1 MNRMRAR
8 LMALT
13 LALAP
18 GVAYAQATPV
28 VVGAAVSQTG
38 QLADLAAGYRKGL
51 LLWQDHVNASG
62 GLLGRRVE
70 LKLLDDHSEAS
81 TAGELYARLISDHGA
96 DLLIGP
102 FGSAASRGAAA
113 AAERAHRVLINA
125 TGAARSVR
133 RAGHRYV
140 FQLAEPYGAYGENVL
155 GLARRVGYRR
165 LFILARDDPASQEMA
180 EGAVEDA
187 TRQGLDASAGAQVYG
202 PGTSDFA
209 PLVEMAKAARA
220 EAWIAFCTALDA
232 AEMVKTFKRLNY
244 APRLFVAQ
252 GAADPR
258 FITLVGQDAEQ
269 AIGLTAYQASFP
281 TSGNAY
287 FAKAFEARWSSAPG
301 VAAAEGY
308 AAGQLLA
315 EGVRRAGTLDQ
326 EKLRETLA
334 ALHTETVLGG
344 YKLDPGSGEQI
355 GARPALVQILK
366 GRREVVWPDAL
377 ATALW
382 KLPYPR
388 WQDRTILQE

>member
-1 MNRMRAR
+1 MNRMRAW

-13 LALAP
+13 LAP
-18 GVAYAQATPV
+18 GVAYAQAAPV
-28 VVGAAVSQTG
+28 VVGVAVSQSG

-51 LLWQDHVNASG
+51 LLWQEHVNAAG

-70 LKLLDDHSEAS
+70 LRLLDDQSEAS
-81 TAGELYARLISDHGA
+81 TAEQLYARLISDHGA

-113 AAERAHRVLINA
+113 AAERAHRIMINA
-125 TGAARSVR
+125 TGAARSVL

-140 FQLAEPYGAYGENVL
+140 FQLAVPYGAYGESVL
-155 GLARRVGYRR
+155 GLAHRVGYRR

-180 EGAVEDA
+180 ERATEDA
-187 TRQGLDASAGAQVYG
+187 AKQGLDVGAGAQGYG

-209 PLVEMAKAARA
+209 PLVARARAARA
-220 EAWIAFCTALDA
+220 EAWIAFGAALDA
-232 AEMVKTFKRLNY
+232 AEMVKNFKRLNY
-244 APRLFVAQ
+244 APQLFFAQ

-269 AIGLTAYQASFP
+269 AIGLSAYEPSFP

-287 FAKAFEARWSSAPG
+287 FVKAFEAKWSSAPG
-301 VAAAEGY
+301 LAAAEGY
-308 AAGQLLA
+308 ASGQLLETA
-315 EGVRRAGTLDQ
+315 VRHAGTLDQ

-334 ALHTETVLGG
+334 TLDTETVLGK
-344 YKLDPGSGEQI
+344 YKLDPGSGEQL

-377 ATALW
+377 ATAIW
-382 KLPYPR
+382 RLPYPR
-388 WQDRTILQE
+388 WQDRKILH

>member
-1 MNRMRAR
+1 MDRMRAR
-8 LMALT
+8 LIALM

-18 GVAYAQATPV
+18 GVAHAQAAPV
-28 VVGAAVSQTG
+28 VIGAAVSQTG

-51 LLWQDHVNASG
+51 LLWQDHVNAAG

-70 LKLLDDHSEAS
+70 LRLLDDHSEAS
-81 TAGELYARLISDHGA
+81 MAEQLYARLMRDHGA

-113 AAERAHRVLINA
+113 AAERAHRILINA
-125 TGAARSVR
+125 TGAARSVL

-140 FQLAEPYGAYGENVL
+140 FQLAVPYEAYGESVL

-180 EGAVEDA
+180 ERTAENA
-187 TRQGLDASAGAQVYG
+187 AAEGLSAGAGVQVYG

-209 PLVEMAKAARA
+209 PLVEKARAAGA
-220 EAWIAFCTALDA
+220 EAWIAFGAALDA
-232 AEMVKTFKRLNY
+232 AEMVKTFKRLKY
-244 APRLFVAQ
+244 TPRLFFAQ
-252 GAADPR
+252 GVAEPR

-269 AIGLTAYQASFP
+269 AIGLSAYEPSFP

-287 FAKAFEARWSSAPG
+287 FAKAFRARWSSAPG
-301 VAAAEGY
+301 LAAAEGY
-308 AAGQLLA
+308 AAGQLLEEA
-315 EGVRRAGTLDQ
+315 VRRAGTLDQ

-334 ALHTETVLGG
+334 TLRTETVLGG
-344 YKLDPGSGEQI
+344 YKLDPGSGEQV

-377 ATALW
+377 ATAIW
-382 KLPYPR
+382 QLPYPR
-388 WQDRTILQE
+388 WQDRTILQ